1 MPFDA
6 LTILRG
12 KNNASPAVLVDL
24 ETGDVQATTV
34 APNADGNCIVDLK
47 KTGKKGL
54 AIVMVLP
61 TEPVGYQ
68 DTLAVLIE
76 ESDHLDRGW
85 QTLLTFPT
93 LLCYLR
99 QMEATATQVFV
110 VADIGKVLIST
121 DDASA
126 VGKVVSFDQSLCH
139 VGGYGTIVTVM
150 QTVADVYDKAGDTL
164 TVTGAAGGIATQGLA
179 DRVKPTKGIYIRRL
193 ITDKR
198 YVRGKYTIVDTSTGA
213 NFGKMQLLIGDDQL
227 NVL

>member
-1 MPFDA
+1 
-6 LTILRG
+6 
-12 KNNASPAVLVDL
+12 
-24 ETGDVQATTV
+24 
-34 APNADGNCIVDLK
+34 
-47 KTGKKGL
+47 
-54 AIVMVLP
+54 
-61 TEPVGYQ
+61 
-68 DTLAVLIE
+68 
-76 ESDHLDRGW
+76 
-85 QTLLTFPT
+85 
-93 LLCYLR
+93 
-99 QMEATATQVFV
+99 MEATATQVFV

-121 DDASA
+121 DDANA

-150 QTVADVYDKAGDTL
+150 QTAADVYDKAGDTL

-198 YVRGKYTIVDTSTGA
+198 YIRGEYTIVNTSTGA